1 MIINRIR
8 GDSIP
13 RMSQSHFGSGVA
25 ITFHKIPTY
34 LIGENN
40 LKARFLETEIKKAR
54 PREKGE
60 NGMRR
65 LACF

>member
-1 MIINRIR
+1 
-8 GDSIP
+8 
-13 RMSQSHFGSGVA
+13 MSQSHFGSGVA